1 MMIWMGRY
9 IHACAIR
16 LSSRPQKE
24 RTRKRGLDT
33 MKNRI
38 NKKVVTAAI
47 LSVLIV
53 ALLCTSAFAASY
65 SKVYGR
71 TRDKLR
77 VRASASASATVI
89 DNVVK
94 DACVYIST
102 STTSG
107 ASTFVKVTYRNKDGN
122 IDTGWI
128 CQHDGDE
135 TLITVLSDAQ
145 AQSQFGVKS
154 GNLPSRKVGTFTA
167 SQRAA
172 AEKKAASD
180 APASSSGSF
189 TKAYI
194 EEIQTM
200 LKALGYYYGE
210 ITGNIGNKTEN
221 AIEEFQRK
229 NGLSADGIPGPNTY
243 AKLQSVYG
251 SKGGS
256 SSSGGGLRLNSS
268 GTDVRNLQQ
277 DLTTLGYY
285 WAEITGNFGEKTRDA
300 VKRFQE
306 KNNLAAD
313 GVAGSDTLNAINA
326 ALKKAG
332 YSSSSTVPT
341 GTSLSLNMKNDAVL
355 ALQKALAALGYYD
368 GELTGNF
375 GNKTEDAVK
384 KFQRSRGITADGIA
398 GPKTLEA
405 INNASKS
412 GGSSTGKTLRKDDT
426 GELVRA
432 LQRDLAALG
441 YYTGEVTGHF
451 GDKTKTA
458 VAKFQRSRN
467 LRDDGV
473 AGPDTQNAIIA
484 ALGNSG
490 SLAANGGGSGSS
502 ASGTLK
508 RGDEGDVVRDMQQRL
523 KTLGIYYGEITGSF
537 GDLTERAVRK
547 FQDENDLTVDGK
559 AGAKTLQLLYSK
571 TGGSYNGGTANG
583 TTNGILYG
591 TLNTD
596 NVSLRES
603 YSQSS
608 RSVVEL
614 DSGKALKITQTIN
627 VGGDTWY
634 YCTAEKG
641 NYTYK
646 GYVRSTY
653 VTLTGYN
660 DFIAGGGGEI
670 SLGGEVLG
678 MIRVTGDKVSIRED
692 HDDDSD
698 RISYA
703 YKGDVF
709 YYISTRSYDDGWF
722 QISNGGWI
730 SQKYATRLSEAE
742 MDAYGGN
749 TSNQTSYRKGDS
761 GAMVLWI
768 QEALDDLGYFDG
780 TKSGTYGNNTHDAV
794 QDFQRDHGLSG
805 DGIAGPKTI
814 AAIQEA
820 LGDRIGSTGS
830 NLITGKVV
838 YNLDWFVYKKE
849 LTSNSHFGI
858 NTYKNTSYKAMLT
871 DIQTGKTLDI
881 KIQSTGNHIDA
892 EPWDSRDTQVL
903 ASIYGKSSGKDL
915 VGVYKRRPMILTT
928 KKGANVLVSIY
939 PEPHGEDTVSGNDY
953 DGQFCLHMVN
963 SKTHG
968 TDRVDDDPNGHQ
980 EMLRKGAALLKDEGY
995 TILTTYNG
1003 TLLTGATMT
1012 DPDTDEIINGPTPTP
1027 APTAPPV
1034 TIDEKTSVYYNSG
1047 WTYWH
1052 WDKNCTRLANV
1063 TATINKLYYRN
1074 RPTDVSECP
1083 ECKPVWV
1090 YYGNTSS
1097 SGYHYTEMCPYLLSK
1112 NYTGVY
1118 KTTEA
1123 YAKSSSM
1130 GRKHNCSY
1138 CKADGTT
1145 SGTVPTPT
1153 PKPPVTYV
1161 YHPKMPVYWYDN
1173 PNGTPWKTFHID
1185 KNCSKYVL
1193 NVGASHVGDAKY
1205 DFNYEDVTGTLCTS
1219 CSTANVVYIGETS
1232 NNKYHYKKDC
1242 STMHGYDY
1250 TKIYMTVEAHA
1261 KKASMNSRTGCSD
1274 CK

>member
-1 MMIWMGRY
+1 MDGQVYPCLNHPLIKQS
-9 IHACAIR
+9 A
-16 LSSRPQKE
+16 LKQ
-24 RTRKRGLDT
+24 TRKRGLDT

-38 NKKVVTAAI
+38 TKKLVTAAI

-65 SKVYGR
+65 SKTYGR
-71 TRDKLR
+71 TKDKLR
-77 VRASASASATVI
+77 VRASASSSATVI
-89 DNVVK
+89 DNIVK

-102 STTSG
+102 SSTSG

-122 IDTGWI
+122 IDTGWV

-135 TLITVLSDAQ
+135 TLITILSDAQ

-172 AEKKAASD
+172 AEKKAESD
-180 APASSSGSF
+180 APASSSSF
-189 TKAYI
+189 TKAYVQ
-194 EEIQTM
+194 EVQSM
-200 LKALGYYYGE
+200 LSGLGYYYGE

-221 AIEEFQRK
+221 AIEEFQK
-229 NGLSADGIPGPNTY
+229 DNNLSADGIPGPNTY
-243 AKLQSVYG
+243 ARLQSVYG

-256 SSSGGGLRLNSS
+256 SSVSGGGLRLNSS

-285 WAEITGNFGEKTRDA
+285 WAEVTGNFGEKTRDA

-306 KNNLAAD
+306 KNNLTAD
-313 GVAGSDTLNAINA
+313 GVAGSATLDAINA

-341 GTSLSLNMKNDAVL
+341 GSTLSLNMKSDAVL
-355 ALQKALAALGYYD
+355 AMQKALASLGYYD

-375 GNKTEDAVK
+375 GNKTKAAVAD
-384 KFQRSRGITADGIA
+384 FQRANGLTSDGIA

-405 INNASKS
+405 INSASRK
-412 GGSSTGKTLRKDDT
+412 GGSSGTTLRKEDT
-426 GELVRA
+426 GDLVRA

-441 YYTGEVTGHF
+441 YYTGEVTGHY
-451 GDKTKTA
+451 GDKTRTA
-458 VAKFQRSRN
+458 VQKFQRSRN

-490 SLAANGGGSGSS
+490 SLAASGGGSGSS
-502 ASGTLK
+502 AAGTLK
-508 RGDEGDVVRDMQQRL
+508 HGDEGDAVRDMQQRL
-523 KTLGIYYGEITGSF
+523 TTLGYYYGEITGSF

-547 FQDENDLTVDGK
+547 FQDDNDLSVDGK
-559 AGAKTLQLLYSK
+559 AGKKTLDLLYSK
-571 TGGSYNGGTANG
+571 TGGSYSGTANG
-583 TTNGILYG
+583 TTNGIIYG
-591 TLNTD
+591 RLNTD

-653 VTLTGYN
+653 VTVGSYN

-698 RISYA
+698 RLGYA
-703 YKGDVF
+703 YKGDVY
-709 YYISTRSYDDGWF
+709 YYISTRSYDSGWF
-722 QISNGGWI
+722 QISSGGWI
-730 SQKYATRLSEAE
+730 SQKYATRLTEAE
-742 MDAYGGN
+742 MDAYGGV
-749 TSNQTSYRKGDS
+749 SDGKTSYRIGDKGS
-761 GAMVLWI
+761 MVTWI
-768 QEALDDLGYFDG
+768 QEALDELDYYDG
-780 TKSGTYGNNTHDAV
+780 EITGSYGSKTHDAV

-805 DGIAGPKTI
+805 DGIAGAKTI
-814 AAIQEA
+814 AAIQDA

-830 NLITGKVV
+830 NKITGKVV
-838 YNLDWFVYKKE
+838 YNLDWFKYKSY

-858 NTYKNTSYKAMLT
+858 NTYKNTTYKAMLT

-903 ASIYGKSSGKDL
+903 ASLYGKSSGDDL
-915 VGVYKRRPMILTT
+915 YGVYKRRPMIMTT

-995 TILTTYNG
+995 TILTTYDHNKG
-1003 TLLTGATMT
+1003 VQTGASVK
-1012 DPDTDEIINGPTPTP
+1012 DPSLDVNVGGSTTTVEPL
-1027 APTAPPV
+1027 PV
-1034 TIDEKTSVYYNSG
+1034 VFDNTTTVYYSSSQN
-1047 WTYWH
+1047 WKHWH
-1052 WDKNCTRLANV
+1052 WSKSCTHIA
-1063 TATINKLYYRN
+1063 
-1074 RPTDVSECP
+1074 
-1083 ECKPVWV
+1083 
-1090 YYGNTSS
+1090 G
-1097 SGYHYTEMCPYLLSK
+1097 
-1112 NYTGVY
+1112 
-1118 KTTEA
+1118 
-1123 YAKSSSM
+1123 
-1130 GRKHNCSY
+1130 
-1138 CKADGTT
+1138 KADGTGISYKKIPQGITECKDCAEDVKKVTWVFYGDT
-1145 SGTVPTPT
+1145 SSSNYHYSDKCTNLLSMGYTSLYTSTETFAKKTRTHVCGHCTPDGNTT
-1153 PKPPVTYV
+1153 PVTELKPPTTETHSSMHVWYEANWEAYCTNEKCPDMVRYADNSGKSVGSFKHKFSEIPSNLQGKECKTCKSTWV
-1161 YHPKMPVYWYDN
+1161 YY
-1173 PNGTPWKTFHID
+1173 
-1185 KNCSKYVL
+1185 
-1193 NVGASHVGDAKY
+1193 AK
-1205 DFNYEDVTGTLCTS
+1205 
-1219 CSTANVVYIGETS
+1219 STEP
-1232 NNKYHYKKDC
+1232 YHYSLEC
-1242 STMHGYDY
+1242 SEIREAGY
-1250 TKIYMTVEAHA
+1250 TKVTATTETYAQYCGVKACPLC
-1261 KKASMNSRTGCSD
+1261 KK
-1274 CK
+1274 

>member
-9 IHACAIR
+9 IHARAIR
-16 LSSRPQKE
+16 LSSRPLNW

-65 SKVYGR
+65 SKTYGR
-71 TRDKLR
+71 TKDRLR
-77 VRASASASATVI
+77 VRASASSSATVI
-89 DNVVK
+89 DNILK

-102 STTSG
+102 SSTSG

-122 IDTGWI
+122 IDTGWV

-135 TLITVLSDAQ
+135 TLVSILSAAQ
-145 AQSQFGVKS
+145 AESQFGVKS

-167 SQRAA
+167 SERAA
-172 AEKKAASD
+172 AERKAASD
-180 APASSSGSF
+180 APASTSGSY
-189 TKAYI
+189 TKAYVQ
-194 EEIQTM
+194 EVQSM
-200 LKALGYYYGE
+200 LKELGYYYGE
-210 ITGNIGNKTEN
+210 VTGNIGNKTEN

-256 SSSGGGLRLNSS
+256 TSSSGGGLRLNST

-285 WAEITGNFGEKTRDA
+285 WAEVTGNFGEKTRDA

-306 KNNLAAD
+306 KNDLTAD
-313 GVAGSDTLNAINA
+313 GVAGTDTLNAINA
-326 ALKKAG
+326 ALKRGG

-355 ALQKALAALGYYD
+355 SMQKALAALGYYD
-368 GELTGNF
+368 GEFTGNF
-375 GNKTEDAVK
+375 GPKTETAVK
-384 KFQRSRGITADGIA
+384 AFQRAKGISADGIA
-398 GPKTLEA
+398 GPQTLQA
-405 INNASKS
+405 INSASKS
-412 GGSSTGKTLRKDDT
+412 SGSSTGATLRKEDT
-426 GELVRA
+426 GDLVRA

-490 SLAANGGGSGSS
+490 SLASSGGGSGSS

-508 RGDEGDVVRDMQQRL
+508 NGDEGDVVRDMQQRL
-523 KTLGIYYGEITGSF
+523 TKLGYYYGEITGSF

-547 FQDENDLTVDGK
+547 FQDESDLTVDGK
-559 AGAKTLQLLYSK
+559 AGPKTLQALYAR
-571 TGGSYNGGTANG
+571 TGGSYTGTANG
-583 TTNGILYG
+583 TVSGIKYG

-603 YSQSS
+603 YSKSAK
-608 RSVVEL
+608 SVVEL
-614 DSGKALKITQTIN
+614 DRGKALKITETVN
-627 VGGDTWY
+627 VNGQTWY

-646 GYVRSTY
+646 GYVNSTY
-653 VTLTGYN
+653 VTVGSYN
-660 DFIAGGGGEI
+660 DFIAGGGDEI

-678 MIRVTGDKVSIRED
+678 MIRVTGNKVSIRED

-698 RISYA
+698 RIGYA
-703 YKGDVF
+703 YKGDVY

-722 QISNGGWI
+722 QISSGGWI
-730 SQKYATRLSEAE
+730 SQKYATRLTETE
-742 MDAYGGN
+742 MDAYGGS
-749 TSNQTSYRKGDS
+749 TSNQTSYRKGDKGS
-761 GAMVLWI
+761 MVKWI
-768 QEALDDLGYFDG
+768 QEALDELDYYDG
-780 TKSGTYGNNTHDAV
+780 EITGSYGNKTHDAV
-794 QDFQRDHGLSG
+794 QDFQRDHDLSG

-814 AAIQEA
+814 LAIQEA
-820 LGDRIGSTGS
+820 LGNKIGSTGS
-830 NLITGKVV
+830 NLITGKIV
-838 YNLDWFVYKKE
+838 YNLDWFKYKNY

-903 ASIYGKSSGKDL
+903 ASLYGKSSGSDL

-939 PEPHGEDTVSGNDY
+939 PEPHGDDTVANNDY

-968 TDRVDDDPNGHQ
+968 TDRVDDDVNGHQ
-980 EMLRKGAALLKDEGY
+980 EMLRKGAALLKDKGY
-995 TILTTYNG
+995 TVLTSYDGNG
-1003 TLLTGATMT
+1003 VKTGATVV
-1012 DPDTDEIINGPTPTP
+1012 DPSLDVNTSTGTTTVTPPPSTLHPNTYVYSVDAWGEYHVDE
-1027 APTAPPV
+1027 
-1034 TIDEKTSVYYNSG
+1034 
-1047 WTYWH
+1047 
-1052 WDKNCTRLANV
+1052 NCTKLVAAGFDTTAEV
-1063 TATINKLYYRN
+1063 TSIRKLYKDVKPADNKLC
-1074 RPTDVSECP
+1074 TS
-1083 ECKPVWV
+1083 CKPVWV
-1090 YYGNTSS
+1090 YFGDTSTANYHYSDKCPNLLSMGYTSLYVTTESFIKHTSRTHVCGHCSKTGISS
-1097 SGYHYTEMCPYLLSK
+1097 S
-1112 NYTGVY
+1112 
-1118 KTTEA
+1118 TTI
-1123 YAKSSSM
+1123 
-1130 GRKHNCSY
+1130 
-1138 CKADGTT
+1138 
-1145 SGTVPTPT
+1145 TVPTVEVLSST
-1153 PKPPVTYV
+1153 
-1161 YHPKMPVYWYDN
+1161 PVYYASDWAAYCTNAQCKDLVN
-1173 PNGTPWKTFHID
+1173 YVVDTLGKT
-1185 KNCSKYVL
+1185 
-1193 NVGASHVGDAKY
+1193 AA
-1205 DFNYEDVTGTLCTS
+1205 DFEHDYKDIPSNLKGKECTT
-1219 CSTANVVYIGETS
+1219 CKSTWVYYGNSQHT
-1232 NNKYHYKKDC
+1232 YHYSLDC
-1242 STMHGYDY
+1242 SELRERGYSKVY
-1250 TKIYMTVEAHA
+1250 STTQPYAKHCGIKECTKC
-1261 KKASMNSRTGCSD
+1261 KK
-1274 CK
+1274 